1 MLVKEQLVLMSRYN
15 TWMNHRLYETVRA
28 LTPAEFTQDRK
39 AFFGSI
45 CGTLNHLAV
54 ADTIWLKRFAVHSE
68 AFIALDSV
76 RQLNMPSALDDILF
90 SEFVAL
96 RNYRQYLD
104 GVIEQW
110 VDSLTDADL
119 DSVLHYA
126 SMKGIT
132 ARKILGQ
139 VLFHFFNHQTHHR
152 GQVTSL
158 LAQCGLDMGATDL
171 LLLVPDQALM
181 E

>member
-15 TWMNHRLYETVRA
+15 TWMNHRLYETVQT
-28 LTPAEFTQDRK
+28 LTPAEFTQDRN

-45 CGTLNHLAV
+45 CGTLNHLVV
-54 ADTIWLKRFAVHSE
+54 ADTIWLKRFSRHSE
-68 AFIALDSV
+68 TFIALASV
-76 RQLNMPSALDDILF
+76 RQLTMQFALNQILF

-96 RNYRQYLD
+96 KDYRQYLD

-110 VDSLTDADL
+110 VNSLTDADL

-139 VLFHFFNHQTHHR
+139 V
-152 GQVTSL
+152 TSL

-171 LLLVPDQALM
+171 LLLVPDQGLM

>member
-1 MLVKEQLVLMSRYN
+1 MLVKEQLILMSRYN
-15 TWMNHRLYETVRA
+15 TWMNQRLYETVRT
-28 LTPAEFTQDRK
+28 LTPREFTQDRK

-54 ADTIWLKRFAVHSE
+54 ADTIWLKRFSQHSQ
-68 AFIALDSV
+68 AFTALDSV
-76 RQLNMPSALDDILF
+76 RQLNIPSALDEILF

-96 RNYRQYLD
+96 KHYRQYLD
-104 GVIEQW
+104 DVIEQW
-110 VDSLTDADL
+110 VGSLADSDL
-119 DSVLHYA
+119 DSVLHYT

-132 ARKILGQ
+132 AKKIVGQ

-171 LLLVPDQALM
+171 LLLIPDQARM